1 MYDASIV
8 IPTYNRS
15 RLLELSLVSLLKQDL
30 RDFTFET
37 IIVDDGSTDDT
48 REIVRKYERLLHIT
62 YIYQEHIGNSP
73 SKSRNK
79 GIAAATGDIVIFI
92 DSGVV
97 AGKDLVYEHCAANK
111 YNGSCVVIGNVYAL
125 YTPLEDTGFDILFD
139 ITDIERSLTNL
150 RLNEPYHDYRLGFYE
165 FFNYDLTQA
174 PAPWHFFWTCNV
186 SVPRNV
192 LKGSVL
198 FDENYGCWGM
208 EDVDLGFRV
217 FQEGVPF
224 VFGRYAEVIH
234 VPHSTAAEFSKKN
247 ESNQQN
253 TVLFHNTHNCFHSEM
268 CFCANELT
276 LNLCMK
282 LLLDARRFDF
292 NLIKVPGLFQFLDP
306 KSTLVFGGYNE
317 GILKQIPEAH
327 ILEYNKTC
335 YESLKRMMP
344 AENIHNYLGV
354 HTPLTDRFNSVFITD
369 YWQYLNEKY
378 IYALVTEALRLG
390 KTIYILLEIAI
401 DKKVALSI
409 DRDALRDLGQCLAAL
424 GLNHTI
430 QRFTSYNVGVSVI
443 IIHS

>member
-15 RLLELSLVSLLKQDL
+15 QLLELSLVSLLKQDL

-48 REIVRKYERLLHIT
+48 QEIVKKYDQLLHIK

-79 GIAAATGDIVIFI
+79 GISAASGNIVIFI
-92 DSGVV
+92 DSGVI
-97 AGKDLVYEHCAANK
+97 AGKDLVYEHCVASK
-111 YNGSCVVIGNVYAL
+111 YNGSSVVIGNVYAL
-125 YTPLEDTGFDILFD
+125 YTPTEDTGFNVLFD
-139 ITDIERSLTNL
+139 ITDIERSLANF

-165 FFNYDLTQA
+165 YFNYDLTLA

-186 SVPRNV
+186 SVPRDV

-217 FQEGVPF
+217 YETGTPF
-224 VFGRYAEVIH
+224 VFARFAEVIH
-234 VPHSTAAEFSKKN
+234 IPHSTAAEFSRKN

-253 TVLFHNTHNCFHSEM
+253 TVLFHTTHNCFHSEM
-268 CFCANELT
+268 CYCANELN

-282 LLLDARRFDF
+282 LLLDAERFDF
-292 NLIKVPGLFQFLDP
+292 NQIKVPGLFKFLDP

-317 GILKQIPEAH
+317 GILKLIPEAH
-327 ILEYNKTC
+327 ILEYNKTN
-335 YESLKRMMP
+335 YESLRRMMP

-354 HTPLTDRFNSVFITD
+354 HTPLTNMFNSVFITD
-369 YWQYLNEKY
+369 FWQYLNEWY
-378 IYALVTEALRLG
+378 IFALVQEAKRLG
-390 KTIYILLEIAI
+390 QTVYMLLEITI
-401 DKKVALSI
+401 DNRVRLSI
-409 DRDALRDLGQCLAAL
+409 DKSAVYDLEQCLAAL
-424 GLNHTI
+424 ELSHTI
-430 QRFTSYNVGVSVI
+430 QKFSSFNVGLTVI
-443 IIHS
+443 IIK